1 MSSSTS
7 INYPAAE
14 AYIENIAGVANKIN
28 ALPKASENAGIQA
41 LSELGLIGNFAA
53 TFDRGISEV
62 KNYVNSV
69 RNGCKSYIEAVK
81 NNDKSIHDLFTSPD
95 ATTFVVEE
103 ASPAVGNP
111 SGNGI
116 PSNKNNNN
124 QEEFKKVNEI
134 KDEEKAK
141 MDNTNKQEQYLSSI
155 SMDELDILIEL
166 LKNIAKDKKVAID
179 ELLDE
184 DYSSLIKEQLL
195 KAVKLSSEFRDI
207 VDEGSSISLVNALK
221 SLIDGKLE
229 TFKVDPVM
237 AQTLINSI
245 NLYAQQH
252 NTSLQELMNIENS
265 NEVLNDAM
273 ADFTKI
279 ESITSTVNEATIQEK
294 LLAIYEG
301 NGINS
306 EVGDVVKSY
315 INALSENAGTDY
327 EMLLTDD
334 SFKNK
339 VYEETNELNKVS
351 KYVDLLAD
359 CSQKQIINS
368 LSEIF
373 NTTSTTN
380 TSSTKTNSVGAV
392 PLVTLNNIG
401 G

>member
-1 MSSSTS
+1 MPTFLTTS
-7 INYPAAE
+7 
-14 AYIENIAGVANKIN
+14 
-28 ALPKASENAGIQA
+28 

-116 PSNKNNNN
+116 SSNKNNNN

-184 DYSSLIKEQLL
+184 EYSSLIKEQLL

-315 INALSENAGTDY
+315 INALSENSGTDY